1 MAFITLKKNLIS
13 DEILPAKLQSYF
25 ACGVPILGSADG
37 EIKQVIE
44 KSKAGFCVESGD
56 ASKLANQI
64 KECMKLSKDDL
75 KKLGI
80 NSRNFYKENY
90 EKQKLLNILEKEME
104 LRKDEENVQK

>member
-1 MAFITLKKNLIS
+1 M
-13 DEILPAKLQSYF
+13 E
-25 ACGVPILGSADG
+25 
-37 EIKQVIE
+37 
-44 KSKAGFCVESGD
+44 
-56 ASKLANQI
+56 
-64 KECMKLSKDDL
+64 LSKDDL